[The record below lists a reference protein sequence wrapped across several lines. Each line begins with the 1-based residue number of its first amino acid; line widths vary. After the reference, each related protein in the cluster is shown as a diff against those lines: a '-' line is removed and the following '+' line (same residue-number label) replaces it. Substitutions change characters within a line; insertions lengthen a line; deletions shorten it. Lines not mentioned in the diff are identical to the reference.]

1 MEDKKLEGEA
11 MLLQYIKDIL
21 QEPQSAKLDIAAL
34 PAEQHSLGREL
45 QNLASCMLEQ
55 QRRLEASATMDSLTG
70 IGNRRAFDMQVHKL
84 WENRMPCTVAFID
97 MDDLKA
103 CNDHAGHKEGDHY
116 IQRVSSLLE
125 GVCMENEHV
134 FRIGG
139 DEFVIISPWATE
151 HDLEQRLQ
159 EASDR
164 FVKDMA
170 KKVDYHCGF
179 SFGCTHINEVT
190 PDAYNNL
197 LTNADQRMYEYKIH
211 QKQLR
216 DEQDK
221 ALQTN
226 NIFDANYGLE
236 SRMFDALSMTMR
248 NRYLYVCNMRTNMSR
263 WSANIVK
270 DFNLPGEY
278 MYDAGNIWI
287 NCIHPD
293 DRQLYLDDIGAVF
306 NGKSLYHSC
315 QYRVKDANG
324 YYVMCAC
331 NGYRLKGKGDEPDLF
346 VGTIQN
352 HGVIE
357 NVDAVTSLYN
367 VYEFLNY
374 MKKVQNEGTPVDIL
388 VVGITGFHLINDTY
402 GYENGNRILKDL
414 AQKLRELAGEDKKL
428 FRLNGMKLAF
438 VMPCA
443 PRSEVRDLYTKVMEI
458 LKNQLYLEN
467 ERIKLYMA
475 ATAFHYESSEDDGSS
490 LLSELDYLL
499 DLSKRENSGDL
510 VYVDGQYKYS
520 AKHRLE
526 VLGAVKRSILNNCEG
541 FFLVYQPQIDAN
553 GGVSGVEALLRWK
566 NVIHGVVPPND
577 FIPWLEQDISFYD
590 LGLWIL
596 RQAMY
601 DGLGLI
607 KNNPDL
613 AVAVNISYK
622 QLERES
628 FLEDVLML
636 LQQTGFPAQNL
647 VLEFTEHCRTIDIN
661 RLQYIVKFFNSH
673 GIRIAADDFGS
684 GYSSLMLLRN
694 VEFDAIK
701 IDQNFIRGMLDRA
714 RDKILVNVMIECAHR
729 LNTAV
734 CVEGVE
740 TEELMNLTRGY
751 AAEYFQGYLIAKPL
765 ELNSLK
771 LFMASRELTQ
781 AK

>member
-1 MEDKKLEGEA
+1 MEEKILSGEEL
-11 MLLQYIKDIL
+11 LLQYIKDIL
-21 QEPQSAKLDIAAL
+21 SEPGKAKLDLAVL
-34 PAEQHSLGREL
+34 PKEQLSLGRGL
-45 QNLASCMLEQ
+45 QNLASCMVEQ

-70 IGNRRAFDMQVHKL
+70 IGNRMAFDNQVHKL

-97 MDDLKA
+97 MDDLKY
-103 CNDHAGHKEGDHY
+103 CNDHAGHREGDHY
-116 IQRVSSLLE
+116 IQLVSSLLQ
-125 GVCMENEHV
+125 GVCMENEYV

-139 DEFVIISPWATE
+139 DEFVIISPWATQQ
-151 HDLEQRLQ
+151 DLEQRLQ
-159 EASDR
+159 NARES
-164 FVKDMA
+164 FIKDMA
-170 KKVDYHCGF
+170 NKVDYHCGF
-179 SFGCTHINEVT
+179 SFGCTHINEAT

-197 LTNADQRMYEYKIH
+197 LADADQRMYEYKIH

-216 DEQDK
+216 DEKEKVLHSDDV
-221 ALQTN
+221 
-226 NIFDANYGLE
+226 FDANYGLE

-248 NRYLYVCNMRTNMSR
+248 NRYLYVCNIRTNMSR

-278 MYDAGNIWI
+278 MYDAGNIWLS
-287 NCIHPD
+287 CIHPD

-306 NGKSLYHSC
+306 NGQSLFHSC
-315 QYRVKDANG
+315 QYRAKDANG

-357 NVDAVTSLYN
+357 NVDPVTSLYN

-374 MKKVQNEGTPVDIL
+374 IKKVQNENIPIDIL
-388 VVGITGFHLINDTY
+388 VLGISGFNLINDTY
-402 GYENGNRILKDL
+402 GYDNGNRILKNL
-414 AQKLRELAGEDKKL
+414 AQQLRELAGEDKKL

-438 VMPCA
+438 VLPCCA
-443 PRSEVRDLYTKVMEI
+443 RSEVRELYDTVMHI
-458 LKNQLYLEN
+458 IKNQLFLDN
-467 ERIKLYMA
+467 EQVKLYMA
-475 ATAFHYESSEDDGSS
+475 ASAIHYEGKEDNGST
-490 LLSELDYLL
+490 LLSELDYLI
-499 DLSKRENSGDL
+499 DMSKKEKSGEL
-510 VYVDGQYKYS
+510 IYVDERRDDSPQ
-520 AKHRLE
+520 HRLK

-541 FFLVYQPQIDAN
+541 FYLVYQPQTDYH
-553 GGVSGVEALLRWK
+553 GHVTGVEALLRWK
-566 NVIHGVVPPND
+566 DLVHGVVPPNE
-577 FIPWLEQDISFYD
+577 FIPWLESDISFYD

-607 KNNPDL
+607 QSYPDL
-613 AVAVNISYK
+613 AMGVNISYK

-628 FLEDVLML
+628 FLDDVLSL

-647 VLEFTEHCRTIDIN
+647 VLEFTEHCRSLDVN
-661 RLQYIVKFFNSH
+661 RLQYIVKFFNAH

-701 IDQNFIRGMLDRA
+701 IDQNFIRGMLDRS
-714 RDKILVNVMIECAHR
+714 RDKVLVNIMIECAHR

-740 TEELMNLTRGY
+740 TEELMSITKGY
-751 AAEYFQGYLIAKPL
+751 NAEFYQGYLIAKPL
-765 ELNSLK
+765 ELNALK
-771 LFMASRELTQ
+771 LFMASR
-781 AK
+781 

>member
-1 MEDKKLEGEA
+1 MKEKILSGEEL
-11 MLLQYIKDIL
+11 LLQYIKDIL
-21 QEPQSAKLDIAAL
+21 AEPGKAKLDLTVL
-34 PAEQHSLGREL
+34 PKEQLPLGRGL
-45 QNLASCMLEQ
+45 QNLASCMVEQ

-70 IGNRRAFDMQVHKL
+70 IGNRLAFDNQVHKL

-97 MDDLKA
+97 MDDLKY
-103 CNDHAGHKEGDHY
+103 CNDHAGHREGDHY
-116 IQRVSSLLE
+116 IQLVSSLLQ
-125 GVCMENEHV
+125 GVCMENEYV

-139 DEFVIISPWATE
+139 DEFVIISPWATQR
-151 HDLEQRLQ
+151 DLEQRLQ
-159 EASDR
+159 DARES
-164 FVKDMA
+164 FIKDMA
-170 KKVDYHCGF
+170 NKVDYHCGF
-179 SFGCTHINEVT
+179 SFGCTHINEAT

-197 LTNADQRMYEYKIH
+197 LADADQRMYEYKIH

-216 DEQDK
+216 DEKEK
-221 ALQTN
+221 ALHSDDV
-226 NIFDANYGLE
+226 FDANYGLE
-236 SRMFDALSMTMR
+236 SRLFDALSMTMR
-248 NRYLYVCNMRTNMSR
+248 NRYLYVCNIRTNMSR

-278 MYDAGNIWI
+278 MFDAGNIWLS
-287 NCIHPD
+287 CIHPD

-306 NGKSLYHSC
+306 NGQSLFHSC
-315 QYRVKDANG
+315 QYRAKDANG

-357 NVDAVTSLYN
+357 NVDPVTSLYN

-374 MKKVQNEGTPVDIL
+374 IKKVQNESIPIDIL
-388 VVGITGFHLINDTY
+388 VLGISGFHLINDTY
-402 GYENGNRILKDL
+402 GYDNGNRILKNL
-414 AQKLRELAGEDKKL
+414 AQQLRELAGEDKKL

-438 VMPCA
+438 VLPCCA
-443 PRSEVRDLYTKVMEI
+443 RSEVRDLYETVMHI
-458 LKNQLYLEN
+458 IKNQLFLDDEQV
-467 ERIKLYMA
+467 KLYMA
-475 ATAFHYESSEDDGSS
+475 ASAIHYEGSDDNGTS
-490 LLSELDYLL
+490 LLSELDYLI
-499 DLSKRENSGDL
+499 DMSKKEKSGEL
-510 VYVDGQYKYS
+510 IYVDERRDDS
-520 AKHRLE
+520 PKHRLE

-541 FFLVYQPQIDAN
+541 FYLVYQPQTDYD
-553 GGVSGVEALLRWK
+553 GRVTGVEALLRWK
-566 NVIHGVVPPND
+566 DLVHGVVPPNE
-577 FIPWLEQDISFYD
+577 FIPWLESDISFYD

-607 KNNPDL
+607 QSYPDL
-613 AVAVNISYK
+613 AMGVNISYK

-628 FLEDVLML
+628 FLEDVLSL

-647 VLEFTEHCRTIDIN
+647 VLEFTEHCRSLDVN

-673 GIRIAADDFGS
+673 GIRIAADDFGT

-701 IDQNFIRGMLDRA
+701 IDQNFIRGMLDRS
-714 RDKILVNVMIECAHR
+714 RDKVLVNTMIECAHR

-740 TEELMNLTRGY
+740 TEELMSITKGY
-751 AAEYFQGYLIAKPL
+751 NAEFYQGYLIAKPL
-765 ELNSLK
+765 ELNALK
-771 LFMASRELTQ
+771 LFMASR
-781 AK
+781 

>member
-1 MEDKKLEGEA
+1 MEEKILSGEEL
-11 MLLQYIKDIL
+11 LLQYIKDIL
-21 QEPQSAKLDIAAL
+21 SEPGKAKLDLAVL
-34 PAEQHSLGREL
+34 PKEQLSLGRGL
-45 QNLASCMLEQ
+45 QNLASCMVEQ

-70 IGNRRAFDMQVHKL
+70 IGNRMAFDNQVHKL

-97 MDDLKA
+97 MDDLKY
-103 CNDHAGHKEGDHY
+103 CNDHAGHREGDHY
-116 IQRVSSLLE
+116 IQLVSSLLQ
-125 GVCMENEHV
+125 GVCMENEYV

-139 DEFVIISPWATE
+139 DEFVIISPWATQQ
-151 HDLEQRLQ
+151 DLEQRLQ
-159 EASDR
+159 NARES
-164 FVKDMA
+164 FIKDMA
-170 KKVDYHCGF
+170 NKVDYHCGF
-179 SFGCTHINEVT
+179 SFGCTHINEAT

-197 LTNADQRMYEYKIH
+197 LADADQRMYEYKIH

-216 DEQDK
+216 DEKEKVLHSDDV
-221 ALQTN
+221 
-226 NIFDANYGLE
+226 FDANYGLE

-248 NRYLYVCNMRTNMSR
+248 NRYLYVCNIRTNMSR

-278 MYDAGNIWI
+278 MYDAGNIWLS
-287 NCIHPD
+287 CIHPD

-306 NGKSLYHSC
+306 NGQSLFHSC
-315 QYRVKDANG
+315 QYRAKDANG

-357 NVDAVTSLYN
+357 NVDPVTSLYN

-374 MKKVQNEGTPVDIL
+374 IKKVQNENIPIDIL
-388 VVGITGFHLINDTY
+388 VLGISGFNLINDTY
-402 GYENGNRILKDL
+402 GYDNGNRILKNL
-414 AQKLRELAGEDKKL
+414 AQQLRELAGEDKKL

-438 VMPCA
+438 VLPCCA
-443 PRSEVRDLYTKVMEI
+443 RSEVRELYDTVMHI
-458 LKNQLYLEN
+458 IKNQLFLDN
-467 ERIKLYMA
+467 EQVKLYMA
-475 ATAFHYESSEDDGSS
+475 ASAIHYEGKEDNGST
-490 LLSELDYLL
+490 LLSELDYLI
-499 DLSKRENSGDL
+499 DMSKKEKSGEL
-510 VYVDGQYKYS
+510 IYVDERRDDSPQ
-520 AKHRLE
+520 HRLK

-541 FFLVYQPQIDAN
+541 FYLVYQPQTDYH
-553 GGVSGVEALLRWK
+553 GHVTGVEALLRWK
-566 NVIHGVVPPND
+566 DLVHGVVPPNE
-577 FIPWLEQDISFYD
+577 FIPWLESDISFYD

-607 KNNPDL
+607 QSYPDL
-613 AVAVNISYK
+613 AMGVNISYK

-628 FLEDVLML
+628 FLDDVLSL

-647 VLEFTEHCRTIDIN
+647 VLEFTEHCRSLDVN
-661 RLQYIVKFFNSH
+661 RLQYIVKFFNAH

-701 IDQNFIRGMLDRA
+701 IDQNFIRGMLDRS
-714 RDKILVNVMIECAHR
+714 RDKVLVNIMIECAHR

-740 TEELMNLTRGY
+740 TEDLMSITKAYN
-751 AAEYFQGYLIAKPL
+751 AEFYQGYLIAKPL
-765 ELNSLK
+765 ELNALK
-771 LFMASRELTQ
+771 LFMASR
-781 AK
+781 

>member
-1 MEDKKLEGEA
+1 MEDQKLEGEA